1 MKTITAVALGFILA
15 AVIGVALASGGGTGA
30 TTVSAADSGSTI
42 ELAVGETLTVTLES
56 NPTTGFSWALAANS
70 DEAVL
75 QEVDHEYV
83 ADASAETPLAGAGG
97 VENWTF
103 KALAKGE
110 TTISMEYSRPWEGGE
125 KAAQTFDLT
134 VAVN

>member
-1 MKTITAVALGFILA
+1 MKTITAVALGFALA
-15 AVIGVALASGGGTGA
+15 AVIGAALASGSGTGA
-30 TTVSAADSGSTI
+30 TTVYAADSGSTI
-42 ELAVGETLTVTLES
+42 ELAVGETLTVTLDS

-83 ADASAETPLAGAGG
+83 ADDTGETPLAGAGG

-103 KALAKGE
+103 KALEKGE
-110 TTISMEYSRPWEGGE
+110 TTVSMEYGQPWEGGE
-125 KAAQTFDLT
+125 KAAQTFELT
-134 VAVN
+134 VAVK

>member
-15 AVIGVALASGGGTGA
+15 AVIGAALASGSSTGA
-30 TTVSAADSGSTI
+30 TTAYAADSGSTI
-42 ELAVGETLTVTLES
+42 EMAVGETLTVTLES
-56 NPTTGFSWALAANS
+56 NPTTGFSWALTSNS
-70 DEAVL
+70 DETVL

-83 ADASAETPLAGAGG
+83 ADAAAETPLMGAGG

-110 TTISMEYSRPWEGGE
+110 ATISMEYSQPWEGGE
-125 KAAQTFDLT
+125 KAVQTFTLT
-134 VAVN
+134 VTVT

>member
-15 AVIGVALASGGGTGA
+15 AVIGVALASGSGTGA
-30 TTVSAADSGSTI
+30 TTVGAADSGSTI
-42 ELAVGETLTVTLES
+42 ELAVGETLNVTLES

-70 DEAVL
+70 DESVL
-75 QEVDHEYV
+75 QEIDHEYV
-83 ADASAETPLAGAGG
+83 ANEAGETPMVGSGG
-97 VENWTF
+97 VEDWTF

-125 KAAQTFDLT
+125 KAAQTFELT
-134 VAVN
+134 VVVN

>member
-15 AVIGVALASGGGTGA
+15 AVIGVALASGSGTGA

-42 ELAVGETLTVTLES
+42 EMAVGETLNVTLES

-70 DEAVL
+70 DEGVL

-83 ADASAETPLAGAGG
+83 ADEAGETPMVGAGG

-125 KAAQTFDLT
+125 KAAQTFELT
-134 VAVN
+134 VVVN